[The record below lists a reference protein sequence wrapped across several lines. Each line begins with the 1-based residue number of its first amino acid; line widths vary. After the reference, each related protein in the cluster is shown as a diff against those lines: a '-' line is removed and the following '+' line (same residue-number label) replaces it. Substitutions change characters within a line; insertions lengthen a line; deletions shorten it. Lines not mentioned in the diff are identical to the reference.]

1 MTWLLPSWRNCRRS
15 FSTPRVLPVERRSRL
30 AGASLTYLDFGPQA
44 RHQPPAAD
52 IEVAQHLQPPG
63 VGRSREN
70 RRVIGNLATLRREPI
85 DSYISSAPER
95 VQLRLRQLQFRIDGI
110 RITSR
115 SLLAVSRK
123 IHALMQE
130 FLFQLKD
137 KLQQFGDL
145 SPGDSLSLAS
155 PPDRRDGPLRSARV
169 IPLAHR
175 SADSRHTGC
184 P

>member
-1 MTWLLPSWRNCRRS
+1 MSKDRPLTLPSHE
-15 FSTPRVLPVERRSRL
+15 VLSRL
-30 AGASLTYLDFGPQA
+30 A
-44 RHQPPAAD
+44 
-52 IEVAQHLQPPG
+52 
-63 VGRSREN
+63 REN
-70 RRVIGNLATLRREPI
+70 PEALETLRRELI

-115 SLLAVSRK
+115 SPLAVSRK

-145 SPGDSLSLAS
+145 SRGNSSLLAS
-155 PPDRRDGPLRSARV
+155 RPGCRDGPPRSARV
-169 IPLAHR
+169 IPLAPR
-175 SADSRHTGC
+175 SADSRHTGR